1 MVLVADTAPSPLAR
15 TAFQSMQVFRL
26 HIQVAI
32 STMRP
37 SQASKKL
44 SAECSAKLKLRN
56 SSTTDVTMSVRRCSR
71 SISASIGRRGSP
83 RARQRETCCA
93 RAMRPARKRG
103 MERHRRVSQTVP
115 WSPFTSMSAT
125 MLSRGKSLSQ
135 HGRHARTFGR
145 SALAAQCQ
153 PKESVQAPGLALW
166 RKTTSSSVS
175 SPQPWAA
182 GAPGSV
188 IAHVDEP
195 CRTTTCSCVNGR
207 LPGVVVTSMVQSARP
222 GWLRKRGTSSSSV

>member
-135 HGRHARTFGR
+135 HGRHARTFGQVGVGG
-145 SALAAQCQ
+145 AMPA
-153 PKESVQAPGLALW
+153 EGVG
-166 RKTTSSSVS
+166 
-175 SPQPWAA
+175 A
-182 GAPGSV
+182 GARLGPVEEDYIVERV
-188 IAHVDEP
+188 IRLSLGLQEHLEASS
-195 CRTTTCSCVNGR
+195 RTWMSR
-207 LPGVVVTSMVQSARP
+207 AALPPAAA
-222 GWLRKRGTSSSSV
+222 